1 VAQHL
6 RSWLAYREG
15 DLDLFTWRTR
25 AGVEVDFVVYGSDG
39 FWAIEV
45 QNSRD
50 VRPRDLRGLRA
61 FLEEY
66 PQSRAL
72 LLYRGTDRLQ
82 KGEVL
87 CLPVEEFL
95 SQLHPAR
102 DLFVA

>member
-1 VAQHL
+1 
-6 RSWLAYREG
+6 
-15 DLDLFTWRTR
+15 
-25 AGVEVDFVVYGSDG
+25 VYGSDG